1 MEKKMTKKE
10 MFGAIIELANEKGRT
25 DIVDFANHEIELLE
39 RKASRSTQTKTQK
52 ENEIIMYSMYTV
64 LETIGRTV
72 TITELQNENSE
83 IANYQN
89 QKISALLKK
98 MTPCE
103 CPKVVTITE
112 KNTSYFSIVEY
123 NKSVKYLHFF
133 YFFVKNY

>member
-52 ENEIIMYSMYTV
+52 ENEVIMDNIYTA
-64 LETIGRTV
+64 LETIGRPV

-83 IANYQN
+83 MANYSN
-89 QKISALLKK
+89 QKLSALLKK
-98 MTPCE
+98 MTECE
-103 CPKVVTITE
+103 SPRVVKVTD
-112 KNTSYFSIVEY
+112 KKKSYFSIVE
-123 NKSVKYLHFF
+123 
-133 YFFVKNY
+133 